1 MINSKEN
8 RKKEL
13 NSKNKT
19 NKRNK
24 LIRKDIKKGTT
35 VIEFN
40 LSKAVIMLIIIGV
53 VLAGL
58 LTKEIVTTIIEVNK
72 TELLANEDINNG
84 TELQTARSI
93 NGDLGYISSI
103 DTKEVK
109 TGTGP
114 FDKDDEPG
122 NDSSEDNDVVRS
134 FDQITWTYQL
144 NFSLKEP
151 DSGTSLKGG
160 VIQITASL
168 PEELANIVEW
178 DIESMKWLSNGNLSE
193 DGISLS
199 GEYSMSEE
207 IVTIP
212 GNQEVIFV
220 LKVKNAIN
228 GTKIQPRFT
237 FMLEGNEENEK
248 KEVTA
253 PKEITVSA
261 TGRFN
266 IQLHNNTGQ
275 LSSKATVDYGEGE
288 VTGRMYGYGFA
299 VQLYNNEY
307 SEEENPYSKGLK
319 GIEYPKGEISFDI
332 NLKLERSEFGSS
344 ELKDITEEATPILW
358 NYRVNNWDAND
369 LSGNIENRE
378 MMKIG
383 ENYSIYDDSLPLG
396 KYYGKDNSGY
406 EESDYSVY
414 NSGDIK
420 IEQDGSVLHVTINN
434 YDLNGIFPVY
444 ESSWEGNSSRNKA
457 YTENI
462 GTFSVGYM
470 QIFVPDTEAST
481 IENRNYYLT
490 ISDNNMKVQ
499 TNTQLQIS
507 EQMNIKDDNIKVQHV
522 LNKKGSYGHSMNLYD
537 KTGHRYTVESN
548 YGKGDGKVN
557 IGDVIQVE
565 IALTIGT
572 TNDYDI
578 ETVNKFIKFDGEAFE
593 PVYYDNGTNYKT
605 NYEAEFKVWYVT
617 KPDGTNWTSQEEM
630 NNGNIEDME
639 IYETIEKIPEDKI
652 CIGIYL
658 ESISGTISRENA
670 TSTRLYFLLKIKET
684 AEIGKTYGLT
694 QRTWYWKDKL
704 DRSIYTIENK
714 NIKYIED
721 WPETEW
727 DSGNRNY
734 IKTEYDENGQMV
746 AGTHSGGS
754 SWGNTVLV
762 VGANLY
768 GSIRTVDE
776 NNKEQSKTN
785 YDLGK
790 NEDIVTYS
798 IEPKLDANENLSS
811 QIEDVTLK
819 AQVTLPKGLSYELGS
834 SKRGGEEYTEPEIT
848 ENADGTTTLVWYIN
862 GVTSGEQIEPIE
874 FGAKISK
881 GSDHGMQYTTTFIIS
896 EHVGENG
903 ITKIGNS
910 EVNNRTSTV
919 AINIIN
925 LASFRLYKEAITP
938 IVEKDGEMQY
948 RITGINTTDVVLPDF
963 VLLDIMPYNKKEES
977 GTGETDNG
985 DGRGTEY
992 SGTYTIEKI
1001 VITQNIEGK
1010 SRDNSNLK
1018 VYYTQDEQV
1027 KTATAKDDNIG
1038 EAGIWTEVQETNT
1051 STNNLEYNNT
1061 IKNNT
1066 MIENSEN
1073 SNINNIT
1080 QNNDATESS
1089 INAINITSYN
1099 LNVEQANDGVTGI
1112 AIKGELAGQTEI
1124 VVDIYI
1130 KTNGNQVEDK
1140 YVNSATAQTQTITE
1154 VVQTSQEKVQVIG
1167 RTISGKVWLDENYNN
1182 IIDNNEDLGNI
1193 NKEEI
1198 WIKLY
1203 KENENKELEEVTNVD
1218 GEKVEAINPD
1228 ETGYYEFT
1236 HLPAENYVVK
1246 IEYNG
1251 EKYELVEKEIGSNTE
1266 INSKFEIETNAN
1278 TEESSNLN
1286 AGENSDTEA
1295 EESTQNE
1302 QNSNWVTEIGKTDLI
1317 EKLNDNSN
1325 IMIKEENV
1333 NAGLKEKINLE
1344 FTKVAEEDHTDKIG
1358 GTEFKLY
1365 KLVCTE
1371 HEEGYHDTELINS
1384 QIIEKTE
1391 SSSNSNNANNTQN
1404 TDNTNT
1410 TENLDN
1416 NCWQLVDTQTSKI
1429 AITNENQGTV
1439 KFEDLEINQEYRL
1452 VETKASINRI
1462 KPEGQWK
1469 IEFSLVDES
1478 KESTDT
1484 ENKTEDE
1491 NSSAGINTEITK
1503 INNGVKIKIE
1513 SVGEK
1518 EPPAFAITKNE

>member
-1 MINSKEN
+1 
-8 RKKEL
+8 
-13 NSKNKT
+13 
-19 NKRNK
+19 
-24 LIRKDIKKGTT
+24 
-35 VIEFN
+35 
-40 LSKAVIMLIIIGV
+40 
-53 VLAGL
+53 
-58 LTKEIVTTIIEVNK
+58 
-72 TELLANEDINNG
+72 
-84 TELQTARSI
+84 
-93 NGDLGYISSI
+93 
-103 DTKEVK
+103 
-109 TGTGP
+109 
-114 FDKDDEPG
+114 
-122 NDSSEDNDVVRS
+122 
-134 FDQITWTYQL
+134 
-144 NFSLKEP
+144 
-151 DSGTSLKGG
+151 
-160 VIQITASL
+160 
-168 PEELANIVEW
+168 
-178 DIESMKWLSNGNLSE
+178 MKWLSNANLSE

-207 IVTIP
+207 EVTIP

-220 LKVKNAIN
+220 LKVKNAVN
-228 GTKIQPRFT
+228 GTKIQPSFT

-248 KEVTA
+248 KEVTS

-261 TGRFN
+261 TGRYN
-266 IQLHNNTGQ
+266 IQLHDNTGY
-275 LSSKATVDYGEGE
+275 LSNKATVDYGEGE
-288 VTGRMYGYGFA
+288 VTGRMYGYGFT

-332 NLKLERSEFGSS
+332 NLKLERSEFGSN

-358 NYRVNNWDAND
+358 NYRVNNWDTND
-369 LSGNIENRE
+369 LSGSIKDRD
-378 MMKIG
+378 MYYSSK
-383 ENYSIYDDSLPLG
+383 NYSIYDNGLPLG
-396 KYYGKDNSGY
+396 ILDDERYYST
-406 EESDYSVY
+406 Y

-420 IEQDGSVLHVTINN
+420 IEQDGSILHVTINN
-434 YDLNGIFPVY
+434 YEIDGEFPMYNCAWNGTIF
-444 ESSWEGNSSRNKA
+444 EDRKRI
-457 YTENI
+457 YTDNI

-470 QIFVPDTEAST
+470 QIFVPDAEAST
-481 IENRNYYLT
+481 IEDRNYYLT
-490 ISDNNMKVQ
+490 VSDNNMKVQ
-499 TNTQLQIS
+499 KNTQLEIL
-507 EQMNIKDDNIKVQHV
+507 EQMNQEDDTIKTSHV
-522 LNKKGSYGHSMNLYD
+522 IYKQGIYGQTISIYNKNFQIGSA
-537 KTGHRYTVESN
+537 ESKW
-548 YGKGDGKVN
+548 GKGDSKVN
-557 IGDVIQVE
+557 IGDILGME
-565 IALTIGT
+565 FTFSMNSS
-572 TNDYDI
+572 NDTD
-578 ETVNKFIKFDGEAFE
+578 VCSANKFIKFDGDAFE
-593 PVYYDNGTNYKT
+593 PIYFDDGSKYKLAAMNGNT
-605 NYEAEFKVWYVT
+605 EIRLWYVT
-617 KPDGTNWTSQEEM
+617 KSDGSNWISQEEM

-639 IYETIEKIPEDKI
+639 IYETIEEIPKEKT
-652 CIGIYL
+652 CIGIYV
-658 ESISGTISRENA
+658 ETISGYIAKSSGNNNTLQI
-670 TSTRLYFLLKIKET
+670 LLKIKET
-684 AEIGKTYGLT
+684 AEIGKTYGIT
-694 QRTWYWKDKL
+694 QRTWYWIEQL
-704 DRSIYTIENK
+704 DRDVYTIENK
-714 NIKYIED
+714 NIKYLED
-721 WPETEW
+721 WPEVEW
-727 DSGNRNY
+727 DSGNCQY
-734 IKTEYDENGQMV
+734 IKTEYDENGQIV

-754 SWGNTVLV
+754 TYGNTVLV

-768 GSIRTVDE
+768 GSIRTVDVVDV

-790 NEDIVTYS
+790 NEEIVTYS
-798 IEPKLDANENLSS
+798 LEPKLDANENLAS
-811 QIEDVTLK
+811 QIEDITLK
-819 AQVTLPKGLSYELGS
+819 AKVILPDGLSYELGS

-848 ENADGTTTLVWYIN
+848 ENTDGTTTLVWYIN
-862 GVTSGEQIEPIE
+862 GVTSGQEIEPIE

-881 GSDHGMQYTTTFIIS
+881 SSDHGMQYTTTFIIS

-910 EVNNRTSTV
+910 EVSNRTSTV

-938 IVEKDGEMQY
+938 IIEKDGEMQY
-948 RITGINTTDVVLPDF
+948 RITGTNTTDVVLPDF
-963 VLLDIMPYNKKEES
+963 VLLDIMPYNKKENAES
-977 GTGETDNG
+977 GEQGEQDNG

-1010 SRDNSNLK
+1010 TRDNSNLK

-1027 KTATAKDDNIG
+1027 KTATAKDENIG
-1038 EAGIWTEVQETNT
+1038 ETGIWTEVQEANT
-1051 STNNLEYNNT
+1051 ST
-1061 IKNNT
+1061 
-1066 MIENSEN
+1066 ENS
-1073 SNINNIT
+1073 T
-1080 QNNDATESS
+1080 
-1089 INAINITSYN
+1089 NAINITSYN
-1099 LNVEQANDGVTGI
+1099 LNIEQANDGVTGI

-1154 VVQTSQEKVQVIG
+1154 VVQTSQEKAQVIG

-1251 EKYELVEKEIGSNTE
+1251 EKYKLVEKEIGSNTE
-1266 INSKFEIETNAN
+1266 INSKFEIETN
-1278 TEESSNLN
+1278 TSI
-1286 AGENSDTEA
+1286 

-1317 EKLNDNSN
+1317 EKLNDSSN
-1325 IMIKEENV
+1325 YMIKEENV

-1371 HEEGYHDTELINS
+1371 HEEGYHDTELINP
-1384 QIIEKTE
+1384 QNVKNVE
-1391 SSSNSNNANNTQN
+1391 S
-1404 TDNTNT
+1404 
-1410 TENLDN
+1410 
-1416 NCWQLVDTQTSKI
+1416 CWQLVDTQTSKI

-1469 IEFSLVDES
+1469 IEFSLIDEGKIQENANLV
-1478 KESTDT
+1478 KEKIQENTKNIETNNIETQENNTESENSDT
-1484 ENKTEDE
+1484 EQN
-1491 NSSAGINTEITK
+1491 AEITK
-1503 INNGVKIKIE
+1503 INNGVEIKIE
-1513 SVGEK
+1513 SIGEK
-1518 EPPAFAITKNE
+1518 EAPAFAIRKNEETGIIEELLLPNRAYFQFPTSGSIGSNTIYKIGIITLILGIFLLIIRNKNLIKNS